1 MGADGADPINLTKTR
16 RVEEFEVDWSPNGEK
31 LAFTS
36 YRFSWSEVGLAART
50 AEAQEGGGFTPQA
63 LAREASGP
71 KESTAEPGGEPQE
84 DIEISVMNDDGTER
98 RDLTSSPAYDVAP
111 AFSPSGSKIVFSRA
125 TFDERIQKAELVLM
139 RANGTNKRQ
148 ITDTPRAFE
157 YGADWQ
163 PLSAEP
169 ATPN

>member
-1 MGADGADPINLTKTR
+1 MGADGSDSINLTKTR

-36 YRFSWSEVGLAART
+36 YRFLWAEFGLAARA
-50 AEAQEGGGFTPQA
+50 AEAQEGGGFTPEA
-63 LAREASGP
+63 LAREASESKG
-71 KESTAEPGGEPQE
+71 STAEPGGEPQE
-84 DIEISVMNDDGTER
+84 DIEISVMNDDGSGR
-98 RDLTSSPAYDVAP
+98 RNLTAGRAYDASP

-125 TFDERIQKAELVLM
+125 TFDERTQKAELVLM

-148 ITDTPRAFE
+148 ITDSPRTFE

-163 PLSAEP
+163 PIP
-169 ATPN
+169 